1 MRTWKFVIVGTALGV
16 GLITAIAHHGSNG
29 LERGGGAVADQAT
42 NSRRHIQQISTITN
56 PVSLVEKADT
66 SAEPWGPF
74 RSVDW

>member
-1 MRTWKFVIVGTALGV
+1 MRTWKFIVAGTALSV

-29 LERGGGAVADQAT
+29 LERGGAVADQAT
-42 NSRRHIQQISTITN
+42 NSRRHIQQISTVTN
-56 PVSLVEKADT
+56 LVEKADT